1 MTDSL
6 RILSQKLFDNS
17 IDAKEI
23 NDLIEKFSI
32 DKYFETNFFMDLTH
46 LFFKDFSNAVASA
59 NSINQI
65 LPKFNIQYTKFC
77 IISNLYHFFSDE
89 KSKNDFY
96 DQLHMLIILFVKN
109 DFIQLNYIVELL
121 DNTSQLN
128 LSLAKKIIKSFNI

>member
-65 LPKFNIQYTKFC
+65 LPKFNILFNIPNFVLFQIY
-77 IISNLYHFFSDE
+77 IIFLVM
-89 KSKNDFY
+89 KK
-96 DQLHMLIILFVKN
+96 VKTT
-109 DFIQLNYIVELL
+109 FTINYIC
-121 DNTSQLN
+121 
-128 LSLAKKIIKSFNI
+128 